1 MDLKSI
7 AWTKEDT
14 SSLITSTPV
23 YVASLNA
30 MAELWIDRERSN
42 QISFSKKQR
51 EAFEMFLTLHT
62 EEIDTLYAK
71 LEQYGKKMFRKNRI
85 TKASVEKK
93 IALQLNFRAII
104 IPLQRNTPDKYIH
117 VLADTNWKIK
127 HSSHVLEL
135 EMLFKNNRLVLL
147 QEYTGLWTR
156 LEWNAH
162 YNVVTRKRS

>member
-7 AWTKEDT
+7 EWTKEHA

-42 QISFSKKQR
+42 QLSFSKKQR
-51 EAFEMFLTLHT
+51 EAFEMFLNVRT

-71 LEQYGKKMFRKNRI
+71 LEQYGKKMFRKSRI
-85 TKASVEKK
+85 TKASLEKK
-93 IALQLNFRAII
+93 TAWQLTFRAVI
-104 IPLQRNTPDKYIH
+104 IPLQGNTADRYIH

-127 HSSHVLEL
+127 RSSHVLEL
-135 EMLFKNNRLVLL
+135 ELLFRNNNLILL
-147 QEYTGLWTR
+147 QEYSGLWTR
-156 LEWNAH
+156 LEWNTH
-162 YNVVTRKRS
+162 YNVAVRKQP